1 VFLDGATACYTR
13 SLCAQSPAQ
22 SEQWCCWFGHRRSI
36 FGSAEIA
43 AIRAL
48 QRSTNPRASIAA
60 EILALGPQL
69 RFPRAAAQTRIV
81 SVATIRPDPGNLCD
95 LSKQIIFGDISEF
108 EAHMPSHAVRSPW
121 PCPVCRNTRQ
131 KGDVGSRGA
140 GSSGPARHARRWMG
154 GKFASPSRISSAII
168 SVEKPCKKTTPLAAS
183 RNNPSLMTSACRA
196 SNLHRAIL
204 LPSDNLVNV
213 VWCTQGH

>member
-1 VFLDGATACYTR
+1 MTR
-13 SLCAQSPAQ
+13 LGLAKTR
-22 SEQWCCWFGHRRSI
+22 HRRLFAFELRRWGYAARERWSI
-36 FGSAEIA
+36 VAMARIA
-43 AIRAL
+43 AIFC
-48 QRSTNPRASIAA
+48 RSRDDP
-60 EILALGPQL
+60 
-69 RFPRAAAQTRIV
+69 AAANPAKPLLTLR
-81 SVATIRPDPGNLCD
+81 
-95 LSKQIIFGDISEF
+95 
-108 EAHMPSHAVRSPW
+108 SHAVRSPW

-154 GKFASPSRISSAII
+154 GEFTSPSRISSAII
-168 SVEKPCKKTTPLAAS
+168 SVEKPCKKTSPLAAS

>member
-1 VFLDGATACYTR
+1 MSHRDRTAWLRRVSNGFAGLAAAGSSLDR
-13 SLCAQSPAQ
+13 QK
-22 SEQWCCWFGHRRSI
+22 
-36 FGSAEIA
+36 IA
-43 AIRAL
+43 AIRAIATID
-48 QRSTNPRASIAA
+48 QRSRAAYPPT
-60 EILALGPQL
+60 PQL
-69 RFPRAAAQTRIV
+69 KRQQSPVARFGQAEASYHAISNTCLAHGYLSSSPPRP
-81 SVATIRPDPGNLCD
+81 ATQ
-95 LSKQIIFGDISEF
+95 S
-108 EAHMPSHAVRSPW
+108 RSPW

-154 GKFASPSRISSAII
+154 GEFTSPSRISSAII

-213 VWCTQGH
+213 VSCTQGH

>member
-1 VFLDGATACYTR
+1 MVLLDWPPPDHLWIG
-13 SLCAQSPAQ
+13 
-22 SEQWCCWFGHRRSI
+22 RRSRQ
-36 FGSAEIA
+36 FAPS
-43 AIRAL
+43 
-48 QRSTNPRASIAA
+48 QRLTNVP
-60 EILALGPQL
+60 EL
-69 RFPRAAAQTRIV
+69 RTPNAAAQTPTV
-81 SVATIRPDPGNLCD
+81 SGGAFWPSRGE
-95 LSKQIIFGDISEF
+95 LSRHFKYMPRARISEF
-108 EAHMPSHAVRSPW
+108 ESSQASHAVRSPW

-154 GKFASPSRISSAII
+154 GEFASPSRISSAII